1 MQDLGG
7 GSPAVSITSDN
18 TSIIFYG
25 NRHIYQQILPTDS
38 IGPTSHCSALGL
50 APTQGLLSRTIFFS
64 MANVTAYRLHHTVV
78 GLSYQLVNQADE
90 KQALLD
96 RTHALQIQNSVI
108 QKEKECLAR
117 QTQDNL
123 RETHRRV
130 KQLDEQIKDM
140 KRALNNIATLASSFK
155 SEASANSKEFD
166 FAEHILNQTQKYI
179 RNKPAVS
186 TVRLAPEPSSE
197 SATMEEGWTM
207 SSDERLNDE

>member
-1 MQDLGG
+1 
-7 GSPAVSITSDN
+7 
-18 TSIIFYG
+18 
-25 NRHIYQQILPTDS
+25 
-38 IGPTSHCSALGL
+38 
-50 APTQGLLSRTIFFS
+50 

-166 FAEHILNQTQKYI
+166 FAEHILNQTQNYI
-179 RNKPAVS
+179 RNKPAAS